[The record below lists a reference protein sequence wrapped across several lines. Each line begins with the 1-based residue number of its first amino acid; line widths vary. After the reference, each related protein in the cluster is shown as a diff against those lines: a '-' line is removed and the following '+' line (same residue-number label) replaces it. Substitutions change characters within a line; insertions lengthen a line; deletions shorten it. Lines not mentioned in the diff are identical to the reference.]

1 MWRLLPKSWR
11 IPVAWKIV
19 GLLLLVLTP
28 YLFLPQD
35 SLRGINSVIKAQQ
48 ELRLQEN
55 TNAYGRL
62 LGDKAR
68 GIESSIE
75 GTIAS
80 ASVSRAWGAWQEAIN
95 LDSAGAN
102 QRALQ
107 EAIVESQ
114 AIASLDYLA
123 LAGPRG
129 DLYLAHGAGQLYE
142 TPIPRGLLRSL
153 AAASYPRE
161 VGTIPDLPWHWAI
174 DHFPATAAERSGTYL
189 MVGGPVY
196 LQDLRGESW
205 RYAGCIVG
213 GIRINVGTFGN
224 PGKTAEGEPVEV
236 LLSDAESNLIWST
249 LDVTADPGQLL
260 SDLREAGHLTPTS
273 RPWRHNLDGQVHLVS
288 VIDLGQTLE
297 QGEHWEKAPLLVVV
311 QRESPSSQ
319 LLTEFRQT
327 LLFTASGLAIIAIL
341 LALIITASLSHPLVA
356 LATAADKYAKGEA
369 IEPVIP
375 ETRDEVEQLGRAFAD
390 MVVQRQE
397 SLVRIIRAEKLA
409 AWRDVARKLA
419 HEIKNPLQP
428 IKLHIELLARTA
440 NRSPEK
446 LAGQIPEAASIILQE
461 VERLKRLA
469 DEFSEFARMPTPSFA
484 PTAVEPLLRRV
495 VELIAPQWPAI
506 AFEIEV
512 PDDLPPFALDGE
524 KLSQVVL
531 NLLKN
536 AAEALTDAG
545 TEEPSVR
552 LLGIDQQQEGFL
564 LLISDNGPG
573 IPPDQQEHLFLPY
586 FTTKETGTGLG
597 LVLVQQIMAEHG
609 GTVRVES
616 SPGAGATFILSFP
629 GSLRLTAQTL
639 VAEPSD
645 TNNAPPEDPG
655 APPIP

>member
-1 MWRLLPKSWR
+1 MWRFLPKSWR
-11 IPVAWKIV
+11 IPLALKIV
-19 GLLLLVLTP
+19 GLLLFVLTP
-28 YLFLPQD
+28 YLFLPQN
-35 SLRGINSVIKAQQ
+35 SLKGINSVIKGQQ

-75 GTIAS
+75 GTAAS
-80 ASVSRAWGAWQEAIN
+80 ASVKRAWGAWQEAID
-95 LDSAGAN
+95 LDHAGAN

-123 LAGPRG
+123 LAGPRD
-129 DLYLAHGAGQLYE
+129 DLYLAHGARELYV
-142 TPIPRGLLRSL
+142 TQIPRGLLRTL
-153 AAASYPRE
+153 AATEYPRE
-161 VGTIPDLPWHWAI
+161 VSTVPERPWRWAI
-174 DHFPATAAERSGTYL
+174 NYFPATSAERSGTYL

-196 LQDLRGESW
+196 LEDLRGEKW
-205 RYAGCIVG
+205 RYAGCMVG
-213 GIRINVGTFGN
+213 GIRISVGAFGN

-236 LLSDAESNLIWST
+236 LLSDAEGNRIWST
-249 LDVTADPGQLL
+249 LDETANPDQLL
-260 SDLREAGHLTPTS
+260 SELRDAGHLVPTS
-273 RPWRHNLDGQVHLVS
+273 RPWRQTLDGQVHLVS
-288 VIDLGQTLE
+288 VVDLGETLE
-297 QGEHWEKAPLLVVV
+297 QSEHWDEAPLLVVV
-311 QRESPSSQ
+311 QRESPSSL
-319 LLTEFRQT
+319 LLTEFRQA

-341 LALIITASLSHPLVA
+341 LALVITAGLSQPLVA
-356 LATAADKYAKGEA
+356 LANAADKYAKGEQ

-375 ETRDEVEQLGRAFAD
+375 QTRDEVEQLGRAFAD

-440 NRSPEK
+440 SRSPEK

-469 DEFSEFARMPTPSFA
+469 DEFSEFARMPTPLFA
-484 PTAVEPLLRRV
+484 PTPVEPLVHRV

-506 AFEIEV
+506 DFVVDLPGE
-512 PDDLPPFALDGE
+512 LPPFALDAE
-524 KLSQVVL
+524 KLSQVLL

-545 TEEPSVR
+545 TANPTVAVE
-552 LLGIDQQQEGFL
+552 GIEQADGGL
-564 LLISDNGPG
+564 TLTIRDNGPG
-573 IPPDQQEHLFLPY
+573 IPDDQQEHLFLPY

-609 GTVRVES
+609 GSVRVTS
-616 SPGAGATFILSFP
+616 APGAGAAFILSFP
-629 GSLRLTAQTL
+629 GSLRLTAQTQ
-639 VAEPSD
+639 ETKETD
-645 TNNAPPEDPG
+645 APPEEPG
-655 APPIP
+655 ATSSS